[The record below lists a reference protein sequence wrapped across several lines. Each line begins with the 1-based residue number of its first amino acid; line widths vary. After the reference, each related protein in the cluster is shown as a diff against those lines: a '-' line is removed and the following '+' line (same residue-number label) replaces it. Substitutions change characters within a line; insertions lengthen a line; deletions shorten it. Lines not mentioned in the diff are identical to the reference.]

1 MGSQN
6 SGDNQTLRMILSIL
20 TLLMGQMVVGSY
32 LNKYQYNTSWNNKRR
47 LMVVLG
53 DGLIRQI
60 KREVD
65 QGDIK
70 CELSVRN
77 MNMIYLSDNTSPQDI
92 TYKLGNPSEI
102 RELTDSE
109 VESIKNEIRIS
120 SRAKGDVAFLV
131 GYDGGVKMTL
141 KNEVNWKK
149 VFERIDKMPMR
160 RQEIRNGAV
169 C

>member
-1 MGSQN
+1 
-6 SGDNQTLRMILSIL
+6 MILSIL

-32 LNKYQYNTSWNNKRR
+32 LNQYQYNTSWNNKRR

-53 DGLIRQI
+53 DVLTEQI
-60 KREVD
+60 KNGIEQED
-65 QGDIK
+65 LK

-77 MNMIYLSDNTSPQDI
+77 MNIIYLSDNTSPQDI
-92 TYKLGNPSEI
+92 AYKLGNPSEI
-102 RELTDSE
+102 KELTISD
-109 VESIKNEIRIS
+109 VESIRNELGIGA
-120 SRAKGDVAFLV
+120 RAKGDVAFLV

-141 KNEVNWKK
+141 RNEVNWKK
-149 VFERIDKMPMR
+149 VFDKIDKMPMR